1 MKKQKHFLYV
11 VFTALMAS
19 LCCVATMVL
28 RLPLPFGYLNLGDV
42 TVILSAWLLGPV
54 YGAAAAGLGS
64 MLADVFSGYPQ
75 YSAATFIIK
84 ALMAV
89 AVWFVMFL
97 MRKLTAKQGGF
108 MWPAVSLGAVLAELI
123 MVGGYFFTD
132 AVVFAYGLGAAAS
145 LFGNA
150 MQGVLGAAAGTLL
163 TVLISK
169 TGLKGKLF
177 L

>member
-1 MKKQKHFLYV
+1 MKKQKHILYI

-28 RLPLPFGYLNLGDV
+28 RIPLPIGYLNLGD
-42 TVILSAWLLGPV
+42 TIVILSAWLLGPV
-54 YGAAAAGLGS
+54 YGALAAGAGS
-64 MLADVFSGYPQ
+64 MLADIFSGYPQ
-75 YSAATFIIK
+75 YSPATFIIK

-89 AVWFVMFL
+89 AVWLVLYLSRRFVERNRNFL
-97 MRKLTAKQGGF
+97 WLF
-108 MWPAVSLGAVLAELI
+108 VPLGSVLAELI

-132 AVVFAYGLGAAAS
+132 AVVFSYGLGAAAS
-145 LFGNA
+145 LLGNA
-150 MQGVLGAAAGTLL
+150 VQGALGIVAGTLL

-169 TGLKGKLF
+169 TGLKERL